1 MVNLKEW
8 MMILELH
15 QQGLSVS
22 AIAERT
28 GHDRKTVRKVIQR
41 GLVVPK
47 YACRTPRPTL
57 LGPYESYLRERVT
70 AWPELSGVRLLR
82 ELRERGYSGGI
93 TKLNDFLRAV
103 RPAIAR
109 PFEVR
114 FETPAGRQAQVDFAH
129 FMVEFTDEP
138 GTQHRVWLFA
148 IVLGHSRYLWGQ
160 YVLHQDLGTV
170 LRCHMLAFEH
180 FGGTPHEILY
190 DRMKTAVL
198 GEATDDTGI
207 VYNAKLIGLG
217 AHYGFKPRACKAYR
231 AKTKGKIERPF
242 RYVRAN
248 FFLARS
254 FANLEDLNRQL
265 RVWLDTVANARLHG
279 STGRVVAEHFALER
293 ACLRALPAGRF
304 DAVLRTER
312 RVSHEGMVSVG
323 GNLYSVPDGTSK
335 RVLEVETTAD
345 CVRIHDGHLLV
356 AVHALLHGRRQRSL
370 LPGHRQ
376 VRRSNTA
383 PAVQV
388 HQLVK
393 PAGHS
398 VARRGLEIYA
408 AIAEQLG
415 AASRAPAASA
425 TSTAL
430 ATAVASGAA
439 R

>member
-1 MVNLKEW
+1 MVNLKGW

-28 GHDRKTVRKVIQR
+28 GHDRKTVRKVIAR
-41 GLVVPK
+41 GMVVPK
-47 YACRTPRPTL
+47 YAARPPRPTL
-57 LGPYESYLRERVT
+57 LGSYGTYLRERVA
-70 AWPELSGVRLLR
+70 AWSELSGVRLLC
-82 ELRERGYSGGI
+82 ELRERGYAGGV
-93 TKLNDFLRAV
+93 TQLNDFLRAV
-103 RPAIAR
+103 RPPVVA

-129 FMVEFTDEP
+129 FMVEFTEQP
-138 GTQHRVWLFA
+138 GVQHRVWLFA
-148 IVLGHSRYLWGQ
+148 IVLGHSRYLWAQ

-180 FGGTPHEILY
+180 FGGAPHEILY

-198 GEATDDTGI
+198 GEAADDTGI

-254 FANLEDLNRQL
+254 FANLDDLNRQL

-279 STGRVVAEHFALER
+279 STGRVVAEHFKAER
-293 ACLRALPAGRF
+293 SSLKALPAGRF

-323 GNLYSVPDGTSK
+323 GNLYSVPDGTVK

-345 CVRIHDGHLLV
+345 CVRIHDGHRLV

-376 VRRSNTA
+376 PRRSHTS
-383 PAVQV
+383 PEVD
-388 HQLVK
+388 K
-393 PAGHS
+393 PLPIQPPGHS

-408 AIAEQLG
+408 AVAERLG
-415 AASRAPAASA
+415 AVSRAAAPA
-425 TSTAL
+425 TN
-430 ATAVASGAA
+430 GAA

>member
-1 MVNLKEW
+1 VVNLKEW

-28 GHDRKTVRKVIQR
+28 GHDRKTVRKAIAR
-41 GLVVPK
+41 GLVVPT
-47 YACRTPRPTL
+47 YASRTPRPTL
-57 LGPYESYLRERVT
+57 LGPYETYLRERVA

-82 ELRERGYSGGI
+82 EVHERGYAGGI
-93 TKLNDFLRAV
+93 TQLNDFLRAV
-103 RPAIAR
+103 RPPVVA

-129 FMVEFTDEP
+129 FMVEFTEQP
-138 GTQHRVWLFA
+138 GVQHRVWLFA
-148 IVLGHSRYLWGQ
+148 IVLGHSRYLWAQ

-265 RVWLDTVANARLHG
+265 RVWLDTVANARQHG
-279 STGRVVAEHFALER
+279 STGRVVAEHFATER
-293 ACLRALPAGRF
+293 ASLKALPAGRF

-323 GNLYSVPDGTSK
+323 GNLYSVPDGTVK
-335 RVLEVETTAD
+335 RVLDVETTAD
-345 CVRIHDGHLLV
+345 CVRIHDGRRLV

-376 VRRSNTA
+376 PRRSNTVA
-383 PAVQV
+383 EVDKPLLVQ
-388 HQLVK
+388 
-393 PAGHS
+393 PPGHS

-408 AIAEQLG
+408 AVAERLG
-415 AASRAPAASA
+415 AASRVGAAAA
-425 TSTAL
+425 TSTG
-430 ATAVASGAA
+430 GA

>member
-1 MVNLKEW
+1 VVNLKGW

-15 QQGLSVS
+15 QQGLTVS

-28 GHDRKTVRKVIQR
+28 GHDRKTVRKVIGR

-47 YACRTPRPTL
+47 YAARTPRPTL
-57 LGPYESYLRERVT
+57 LGLYETYLRERVA

-82 ELRERGYSGGI
+82 ELRERGYAGGV
-93 TKLNDFLRAV
+93 TQLNDFLREV
-103 RPAIAR
+103 RPPAVV

-129 FMVEFTDEP
+129 FLVEFTEQP
-138 GTQHRVWLFA
+138 GVQHRVWLFA

-198 GEATDDTGI
+198 GEMADDTAI
-207 VYNAKLIGLG
+207 VYNTKLIGLG
-217 AHYGFKPRACKAYR
+217 AHYGFTPRACKAYR

-254 FANLEDLNRQL
+254 FANLQDLNDQL
-265 RVWLDTVANARLHG
+265 RMWLDTVANARLHG
-279 STGRVVAEHFALER
+279 STGRVVAEHFAAER
-293 ACLRALPAGRF
+293 SSLKALPAGRF
-304 DAVLRTER
+304 DTVLRTER

-323 GNLYSVPDGTSK
+323 GNLYSVPDGTLK

-345 CVRIHDGHLLV
+345 CVRIHDGHRLV
-356 AVHALLHGRRQRSL
+356 AVHALLHGRGQRSV

-376 VRRSNTA
+376 LRRSNA
-383 PAVQV
+383 VPAADDTQTV
-388 HQLVK
+388 H

-398 VARRGLEIYA
+398 VARRTLEVYA
-408 AIAEQLG
+408 AVAEQLG
-415 AASRAPAASA
+415 AASRVAAPA
-425 TSTAL
+425 TMSTGG
-430 ATAVASGAA
+430 V

>member
-1 MVNLKEW
+1 
-8 MMILELH
+8 
-15 QQGLSVS
+15 
-22 AIAERT
+22 
-28 GHDRKTVRKVIQR
+28 
-41 GLVVPK
+41 
-47 YACRTPRPTL
+47 
-57 LGPYESYLRERVT
+57 
-70 AWPELSGVRLLR
+70 
-82 ELRERGYSGGI
+82 
-93 TKLNDFLRAV
+93 
-103 RPAIAR
+103 
-109 PFEVR
+109 
-114 FETPAGRQAQVDFAH
+114 
-129 FMVEFTDEP
+129 MVEFTEQP
-138 GTQHRVWLFA
+138 GVQHRVWLFA
-148 IVLGHSRYLWGQ
+148 MVLGHSRYLWGQ

-207 VYNAKLIGLG
+207 VYNDKLIGLG

-265 RVWLDTVANARLHG
+265 RAWLDTVANARLHG
-279 STGRVVAEHFALER
+279 STGRVVAEHFAAER
-293 ACLRALPAGRF
+293 GSLKSLPTGRF

-323 GNLYSVPDGTSK
+323 GNLYSVPDGTVK

-345 CVRIHDGHLLV
+345 CVRIHDGHRLV

-376 VRRSNTA
+376 SRRSNTA
-383 PAVQV
+383 PELRESHVV
-388 HQLVK
+388 RH
-393 PAGHS
+393 PGHS
-398 VARRGLEIYA
+398 VVRRALEVYA
-408 AIAEQLG
+408 AVAERLG
-415 AASRAPAASA
+415 AASRVTAAPSAS
-425 TSTAL
+425 TG
-430 ATAVASGAA
+430 GA

>member
-15 QQGLSVS
+15 QQGLSIS

-28 GHDRKTVRKVIQR
+28 GHDRKTVRKVIGR
-41 GLVVPK
+41 GLALPK
-47 YACRTPRPTL
+47 YPMRLRRPTL
-57 LGPYESYLRERVT
+57 LGPYERYLRERVA
-70 AWPELSGVRLLR
+70 AWPELSGVRLLA
-82 ELRERGYSGGI
+82 ELCERGYAGGV
-93 TKLNDFLRAV
+93 TQLNDFLRIV
-103 RPAIAR
+103 RPPVVA

-129 FMVEFTDEP
+129 FLVEFTEQP
-138 GTQHRVWLFA
+138 GVQHRVWLFA

-170 LRCHMLAFEH
+170 LRCHMQAFEH

-198 GEATDDTGI
+198 GEAADDKGI

-217 AHYGFKPRACKAYR
+217 AHYGFKPRACKPYR

-242 RYVRAN
+242 RYIRAN

-279 STGRVVAEHFALER
+279 STGRVVAEHFAAER
-293 ACLRALPAGRF
+293 ASLKPLPAGRF

-323 GNLYSVPDGTSK
+323 GNLYSVPDGTVK

-345 CVRIHDGHLLV
+345 CVRIHDGYRLV

-376 VRRSNTA
+376 SRRSSA
-383 PAVQV
+383 ASEVE
-388 HQLVK
+388 K
-393 PAGHS
+393 PLPMKPPGHS
-398 VARRGLEIYA
+398 VARRGLEVYA
-408 AIAEQLG
+408 AVAKRLG
-415 AASRAPAASA
+415 AASRIGAAA
-425 TSTAL
+425 TSSTG
-430 ATAVASGAA
+430 GA

>member
-1 MVNLKEW
+1 MVNLKGW

-28 GHDRKTVRKVIQR
+28 GHDRKTVRKVIGR
-41 GLVVPK
+41 GLVVPA
-47 YACRTPRPTL
+47 YAARRPRPTL
-57 LGPYESYLRERVT
+57 LGPYETYLRERVA

-82 ELRERGYSGGI
+82 ELRERGYAGGV
-93 TKLNDFLRAV
+93 TQLNDFLRAV
-103 RPAIAR
+103 RPPVVA

-129 FMVEFTDEP
+129 FMVEFTEQP
-138 GTQHRVWLFA
+138 GVQHRVWLFA
-148 IVLGHSRYLWGQ
+148 MVLGHSRYLWGQ

-170 LRCHMLAFEH
+170 LRCHMQAFEH

-198 GEATDDTGI
+198 GEAGDDSGI
-207 VYNAKLIGLG
+207 VYNTKLIGLG

-279 STGRVVAEHFALER
+279 STGRVVAEHFRCER
-293 ACLRALPAGRF
+293 ASLKTLPAGRF

-323 GNLYSVPDGTSK
+323 GNLYSVPDGTVK

-345 CVRIHDGHLLV
+345 CVRIHDGQRLV

-376 VRRSNTA
+376 PRRSNAA
-383 PAVQV
+383 PDVE
-388 HQLVK
+388 K
-393 PAGHS
+393 PSPMRPPGHS

-408 AIAEQLG
+408 AVAERLG
-415 AASRAPAASA
+415 AVSRAAAPA
-425 TSTAL
+425 TN
-430 ATAVASGAA
+430 GAA

>member
-1 MVNLKEW
+1 VVNLKEW

-28 GHDRKTVRKVIQR
+28 GHDRKTIRKVIER

-47 YACRTPRPTL
+47 YASRTPRPTL
-57 LGPYESYLRERVT
+57 LGPYEAYLRERVA
-70 AWPELSGVRLLR
+70 AWPELSGVRLLG
-82 ELRERGYSGGI
+82 ELRERGYAGGV
-93 TKLNDFLRAV
+93 TQLNDFLRVV
-103 RPAIAR
+103 RPPVVA

-129 FMVEFTDEP
+129 FTVEFTEQP
-138 GTQHRVWLFA
+138 GVQHRVWLFA

-198 GEATDDTGI
+198 GEAADDTGI

-217 AHYGFKPRACKAYR
+217 THYGFKPRACKAYR

-265 RVWLDTVANARLHG
+265 RAWLDTVANVRLHG
-279 STGRVVAEHFALER
+279 STGRVVAEHFAAER
-293 ACLRALPAGRF
+293 ACLKALPAGRF

-323 GNLYSVPDGTSK
+323 GNLYSVPDGAGK

-345 CVRIHDGHLLV
+345 GVRIHDGHRLV
-356 AVHALLHGRRQRSL
+356 AVHALLHGRRQCSL

-376 VRRSNTA
+376 PRRSNTA
-383 PAVQV
+383 PEVDKPLPVQ
-388 HQLVK
+388 
-393 PAGHS
+393 PPGHS
-398 VARRGLEIYA
+398 VARRALEVYA
-408 AIAEQLG
+408 AVAERLG
-415 AASRAPAASA
+415 AASRAAAVAA
-425 TSTAL
+425 TSKGV
-430 ATAVASGAA
+430 ATGGA

>member
-1 MVNLKEW
+1 VVNLKGW

-28 GHDRKTVRKVIQR
+28 GHDRKTVRKVIRR

-47 YACRTPRPTL
+47 YALRVPRPTL
-57 LGPYESYLRERVT
+57 IGPYEPYLRERVA

-82 ELRERGYSGGI
+82 EVRERGYAGGV
-93 TKLNDFLRAV
+93 TQLNDFLRAV
-103 RPAIAR
+103 RPPVVA

-129 FMVEFTDEP
+129 FMVEFTEQP
-138 GTQHRVWLFA
+138 GVQHRVWLFA
-148 IVLGHSRYLWGQ
+148 MVLGHSRYLWGE

-207 VYNAKLIGLG
+207 VYNDKLIGLG

-265 RVWLDTVANARLHG
+265 RAWLDTVANARLHG
-279 STGRVVAEHFALER
+279 STGRVVAEHFAAER
-293 ACLRALPAGRF
+293 GSLKSLPTGRF

-323 GNLYSVPDGTSK
+323 GNLYSVPDGTVK

-345 CVRIHDGHLLV
+345 CVRIHDGHRLV

-376 VRRSNTA
+376 SRRSNTA
-383 PAVQV
+383 PELRESHVV
-388 HQLVK
+388 RH
-393 PAGHS
+393 PGHS
-398 VARRGLEIYA
+398 VVRRALEVYA
-408 AIAEQLG
+408 AVAERLG
-415 AASRAPAASA
+415 AASRVTAAPSAS
-425 TSTAL
+425 TG
-430 ATAVASGAA
+430 GA

>member
-1 MVNLKEW
+1 MINLKEW

-28 GHDRKTVRKVIQR
+28 GHDRKTVRKVISR

-47 YACRTPRPTL
+47 YAARAPRPTRL
-57 LGPYESYLRERVT
+57 DPYKAYLRERVA
-70 AWPELSGVRLLR
+70 AWPELSGVRLLG
-82 ELRERGYSGGI
+82 EVRERGYAGGV
-93 TKLNDFLRAV
+93 TQLNDFLRAI
-103 RPAIAR
+103 RSPAVA

-129 FMVEFTDEP
+129 FMVEFTEQP
-138 GTQHRVWLFA
+138 GVQHRVWLFA
-148 IVLGHSRYLWGQ
+148 MVLGHSRYLWGQ

-198 GEATDDTGI
+198 GEAAEDAGI
-207 VYNAKLIGLG
+207 VYNAKLIALG

-265 RVWLDTVANARLHG
+265 RVWLDTVANARVHG
-279 STGRVVAEHFALER
+279 STGRVVAEHFAAER
-293 ACLRALPAGRF
+293 SSLKALPAGRF

-323 GNLYSVPDGTSK
+323 GNLYSVPDGTGR

-345 CVRIHDGHLLV
+345 CVRIHDGHRLV

-376 VRRSNTA
+376 SRRSSAA
-383 PAVQV
+383 PQAQPSHSVE
-388 HQLVK
+388 
-393 PAGHS
+393 PAGHT
-398 VARRGLEIYA
+398 VARRALEVYA
-408 AIAEQLG
+408 AVAERLG
-415 AASRAPAASA
+415 AASRAATPAS
-425 TSTAL
+425 
-430 ATAVASGAA
+430 SGA

>member
-1 MVNLKEW
+1 MVNLKGW

-15 QQGLSVS
+15 QQGLTVS

-28 GHDRKTVRKVIQR
+28 GHDRKTVRKVIER

-47 YACRTPRPTL
+47 YASRTARPTL
-57 LGPYESYLRERVT
+57 LGPYEIYLRERVA

-82 ELRERGYSGGI
+82 ELRERGYAGGV
-93 TKLNDFLRAV
+93 TQLNDFLRVV
-103 RPAIAR
+103 RPPVVA

-129 FMVEFTDEP
+129 FMAEFTERP
-138 GTQHRVWLFA
+138 GVQHRVWLFA

-198 GEATDDTGI
+198 GETADDTGI

-265 RVWLDTVANARLHG
+265 RVWLDTVANALLHG
-279 STGRVVAEHFALER
+279 STGRVVAEHFAAER
-293 ACLRALPAGRF
+293 QPEGAAGRPLRRCAAHRATRQPRGHGLGGRQPLQRARRHHQARTGGGDDRRLRAHPRRPSAGGSACAAAR
-304 DAVLRTER
+304 A
-312 RVSHEGMVSVG
+312 
-323 GNLYSVPDGTSK
+323 
-335 RVLEVETTAD
+335 
-345 CVRIHDGHLLV
+345 
-356 AVHALLHGRRQRSL
+356 
-370 LPGHRQ
+370 
-376 VRRSNTA
+376 A
-383 PAVQV
+383 PA
-388 HQLVK
+388 LAA
-393 PAGHS
+393 AGAS
-398 VARRGLEIYA
+398 SGAPSCDGFRGA
-408 AIAEQLG
+408 AAPGG
-415 AASRAPAASA
+415 AASRA
-425 TSTAL
+425 
-430 ATAVASGAA
+430 
-439 R
+439 

>member
-15 QQGLSVS
+15 QQGLSLS

-28 GHDRKTVRKVIQR
+28 GHDRKTVRKVIRR

-47 YACRTPRPTL
+47 YAPRTPRPTL
-57 LGPYESYLRERVT
+57 LGPYEIYLRERVG
-70 AWPELSGVRLLR
+70 AWPELSGVRLLA
-82 ELRERGYSGGI
+82 ELHERGYAGGV
-93 TKLNDFLRAV
+93 TQLNDFLRVV
-103 RPAIAR
+103 RPPVAA

-129 FMVEFTDEP
+129 FLVEFTEQP
-138 GTQHRVWLFA
+138 GVQHRVWLFA

-198 GEATDDTGI
+198 GEAADNSGI

-265 RVWLDTVANARLHG
+265 RAWLDTVANARLHG
-279 STGRVVAEHFALER
+279 STGRVVAEHFAVER
-293 ACLRALPAGRF
+293 MRLKPLPAGRF

-323 GNLYSVPDGTSK
+323 GNLYSVPDGTVK

-345 CVRIHDGHLLV
+345 CVRIHDGHRLV

-376 VRRSNTA
+376 PRRSNAA
-383 PAVQV
+383 PEVEKPLPVQ
-388 HQLVK
+388 
-393 PAGHS
+393 PPGHS
-398 VARRGLEIYA
+398 VARRGLEVYA
-408 AIAEQLG
+408 AVAERLG
-415 AASRAPAASA
+415 AASRAA
-425 TSTAL
+425 TG
-430 ATAVASGAA
+430 AT

>member
-1 MVNLKEW
+1 MVNLKGW

-28 GHDRKTVRKVIQR
+28 GHDRKTVRKVIGR
-41 GLVVPK
+41 GLVVPT
-47 YACRTPRPTL
+47 YAARTPRPTL
-57 LGPYESYLRERVT
+57 LGPYETYLRERVA

-82 ELRERGYSGGI
+82 EVRERGYAGGV
-93 TKLNDFLRAV
+93 TQLNDFLRAV
-103 RPAIAR
+103 RPPGVA

-129 FMVEFTDEP
+129 FMVEFTEQP
-138 GTQHRVWLFA
+138 GVQHRVWLFA
-148 IVLGHSRYLWGQ
+148 MVLGHSRYLWGQ
-160 YVLHQDLGTV
+160 YVLHQALGTV

-198 GEATDDTGI
+198 GEAGDDTGI

-254 FANLEDLNRQL
+254 FANLENLNRQL

-279 STGRVVAEHFALER
+279 STGRIVVEHFKAERTSLEP
-293 ACLRALPAGRF
+293 LPGGRF

-323 GNLYSVPDGTSK
+323 GNLYSVPDGTVK

-345 CVRIHDGHLLV
+345 CVRIHDGQRLV

-376 VRRSNTA
+376 PRRSGTA
-383 PAVQV
+383 PEVEKASPIQ
-388 HQLVK
+388 
-393 PAGHS
+393 PPGHS

-408 AIAEQLG
+408 AVAERLG
-415 AASRAPAASA
+415 VASRAA
-425 TSTAL
+425 T
-430 ATAVASGAA
+430 GAA

>member
-1 MVNLKEW
+1 MVNLKGW
-8 MMILELH
+8 MMILELD
-15 QQGLSVS
+15 QQGLSIS

-28 GHDRKTVRKVIQR
+28 GHDRKTVRKVIGR
-41 GLVVPK
+41 GLIVPK
-47 YACRTPRPTL
+47 YALRTPRPTL
-57 LGPYESYLRERVT
+57 LGPYEAYLRERVA

-82 ELRERGYSGGI
+82 ELGERGYAGGV
-93 TKLNDFLRAV
+93 TQLNDFLRAV
-103 RPAIAR
+103 RPPVVA
-109 PFEVR
+109 PFEIR

-129 FMVEFTDEP
+129 FMVEFTEQP
-138 GTQHRVWLFA
+138 GVQHRVWLFA
-148 IVLGHSRYLWGQ
+148 MVLGHSRYLWGQ

-198 GEATDDTGI
+198 GEAGDDTGI

-254 FANLEDLNRQL
+254 FANIEDLNRQL

-279 STGRVVAEHFALER
+279 STGRVVAEHFAAER
-293 ACLRALPAGRF
+293 ACLLPLPAGRF

-312 RVSHEGMVSVG
+312 RVSHDGMVSVG
-323 GNLYSVPDGTSK
+323 GNLYSVPDGTVK

-345 CVRIHDGHLLV
+345 CVRIHDVHRLV
-356 AVHALLHGRRQRSL
+356 AVHALLHGRGQRSL

-376 VRRSNTA
+376 PRRSHTA
-383 PAVQV
+383 SEVDKPSPVQ
-388 HQLVK
+388 
-393 PAGHS
+393 PPGHS
-398 VARRGLEIYA
+398 VARRGLEVYA
-408 AIAEQLG
+408 AIAERLG
-415 AASRAPAASA
+415 AAARVPGASSA
-425 TSTAL
+425 STG
-430 ATAVASGAA
+430 GA

>member
-1 MVNLKEW
+1 M
-8 MMILELH
+8 
-15 QQGLSVS
+15 
-22 AIAERT
+22 
-28 GHDRKTVRKVIQR
+28 
-41 GLVVPK
+41 
-47 YACRTPRPTL
+47 
-57 LGPYESYLRERVT
+57 
-70 AWPELSGVRLLR
+70 
-82 ELRERGYSGGI
+82 
-93 TKLNDFLRAV
+93 
-103 RPAIAR
+103 
-109 PFEVR
+109 
-114 FETPAGRQAQVDFAH
+114 
-129 FMVEFTDEP
+129 
-138 GTQHRVWLFA
+138 LFR
-148 IVLGHSRYLWGQ
+148 SGQ

-198 GEATDDTGI
+198 GEAADDTGI

-217 AHYGFKPRACKAYR
+217 AHYGFKPRACKASR

-279 STGRVVAEHFALER
+279 STGRIVAEHFKAER
-293 ACLRALPAGRF
+293 TSLKPLPAGRF

-323 GNLYSVPDGTSK
+323 GNLYSVPDGTVK

-345 CVRIHDGHLLV
+345 CVRIHDGQRLV

-376 VRRSNTA
+376 PRRPSAA
-383 PAVQV
+383 PEME
-388 HQLVK
+388 K
-393 PAGHS
+393 PSSIQPPGHS

-408 AIAEQLG
+408 AVAERLG
-415 AASRAPAASA
+415 AVSRAA
-425 TSTAL
+425 TG
-430 ATAVASGAA
+430 AT

>member
-1 MVNLKEW
+1 VVNLKGW

-28 GHDRKTVRKVIQR
+28 GHDRKTVRKVIRR

-47 YACRTPRPTL
+47 YALRVPRPTL
-57 LGPYESYLRERVT
+57 IGPYEPYLRERVA

-82 ELRERGYSGGI
+82 EVRERGYAGGV
-93 TKLNDFLRAV
+93 TQLNDFLRAV
-103 RPAIAR
+103 RPPVVA

-129 FMVEFTDEP
+129 FMVEFTEQP
-138 GTQHRVWLFA
+138 GVQHRVWLFA
-148 IVLGHSRYLWGQ
+148 MVLGHSRYLWGQ

-207 VYNAKLIGLG
+207 VYNDKLIGLG

-265 RVWLDTVANARLHG
+265 RAWLDTVANARLHG
-279 STGRVVAEHFALER
+279 STGRVVAEHFAAER
-293 ACLRALPAGRF
+293 GSLKSLPAGRF

-323 GNLYSVPDGTSK
+323 GNLYSVPDGTVK

-345 CVRIHDGHLLV
+345 CVRIHDGHRLV

-376 VRRSNTA
+376 SRRSNTA
-383 PAVQV
+383 PELRESHVV
-388 HQLVK
+388 RH
-393 PAGHS
+393 PGHS
-398 VARRGLEIYA
+398 VVRRALEVYA
-408 AIAEQLG
+408 AVAERLG
-415 AASRAPAASA
+415 AASRVTAAPSAS
-425 TSTAL
+425 TG
-430 ATAVASGAA
+430 GA

>member
-1 MVNLKEW
+1 MVNLKGW
-8 MMILELH
+8 MMILELY

-28 GHDRKTVRKVIQR
+28 GHDRKTVRKVIRR

-47 YACRTPRPTL
+47 YALRVPRPTL
-57 LGPYESYLRERVT
+57 IGPYEPYLRERVA

-82 ELRERGYSGGI
+82 EVRERGYAGGV
-93 TKLNDFLRAV
+93 TQLNDFLRAV
-103 RPAIAR
+103 RPPVVA

-129 FMVEFTDEP
+129 FMVEFTEQP
-138 GTQHRVWLFA
+138 GVQHRVWLFA
-148 IVLGHSRYLWGQ
+148 MVLGHSRYLWGQ

-207 VYNAKLIGLG
+207 VYNDKLIGLG

-265 RVWLDTVANARLHG
+265 RAWLDTVANARLHG
-279 STGRVVAEHFALER
+279 STGRVVAEHFAAER
-293 ACLRALPAGRF
+293 GSLKSLPAGRF

-323 GNLYSVPDGTSK
+323 GNLYSVPDGTVK

-345 CVRIHDGHLLV
+345 CVRIHDGHRLV

-376 VRRSNTA
+376 SRRSNTA
-383 PAVQV
+383 PELRESHVV
-388 HQLVK
+388 RH
-393 PAGHS
+393 PGHS
-398 VARRGLEIYA
+398 VVRRALEVYA
-408 AIAEQLG
+408 AVAERLG
-415 AASRAPAASA
+415 AASRVTAAPSAS
-425 TSTAL
+425 TG
-430 ATAVASGAA
+430 GA

>member
-1 MVNLKEW
+1 VVNLKGW
-8 MMILELH
+8 MMILELY

-28 GHDRKTVRKVIQR
+28 GHDRKTVRKVIRR

-47 YACRTPRPTL
+47 YALRVPRPTL
-57 LGPYESYLRERVT
+57 IGPYEPYLRERVA

-82 ELRERGYSGGI
+82 EVRERGYAGGV
-93 TKLNDFLRAV
+93 TQLNDFLRAV
-103 RPAIAR
+103 RPPVVA

-129 FMVEFTDEP
+129 FMVEFTEQP
-138 GTQHRVWLFA
+138 GVQHRVWLFA
-148 IVLGHSRYLWGQ
+148 MVLGHSRYLWGE

-207 VYNAKLIGLG
+207 VYNDKLIGLG

-265 RVWLDTVANARLHG
+265 RAWLDTVANARLHG
-279 STGRVVAEHFALER
+279 STGRVVAEHFAAER
-293 ACLRALPAGRF
+293 GSLKSLPTGRF

-323 GNLYSVPDGTSK
+323 GNLYSVPDGTVK

-345 CVRIHDGHLLV
+345 CVRIHDGHRLV

-376 VRRSNTA
+376 SRRSNTA
-383 PAVQV
+383 PELRESHVV
-388 HQLVK
+388 RH
-393 PAGHS
+393 PGHS
-398 VARRGLEIYA
+398 VVRRALEVYA
-408 AIAEQLG
+408 AVAERLG
-415 AASRAPAASA
+415 AASRVTAAPSAS
-425 TSTAL
+425 TG
-430 ATAVASGAA
+430 GA

>member
-1 MVNLKEW
+1 VVNLKEW

-28 GHDRKTVRKVIQR
+28 GHDRKTVRKVIGR
-41 GLVVPK
+41 GLVVPT
-47 YACRTPRPTL
+47 YASRLPRPTL
-57 LGPYESYLRERVT
+57 LGPYEAYLRERVA

-82 ELRERGYSGGI
+82 EVCERGYAGGV
-93 TKLNDFLRAV
+93 TQLNDFLREV
-103 RPAIAR
+103 RPPVVA

-129 FMVEFTDEP
+129 FMVEFTEQP
-138 GTQHRVWLFA
+138 GVQHRVWLFA
-148 IVLGHSRYLWGQ
+148 IVLGHSRYLWAQ

-198 GEATDDTGI
+198 GEAADDAGI

-265 RVWLDTVANARLHG
+265 RVWPDTVANARLHG
-279 STGRVVAEHFALER
+279 STGRVVAEHFATER
-293 ACLRALPAGRF
+293 ASLKTLPAGRF

-323 GNLYSVPDGTSK
+323 GNLYSVPDGTIK
-335 RVLEVETTAD
+335 RVLDVETTAD
-345 CVRIHDGHLLV
+345 CVRIHDGNRLV
-356 AVHALLHGRRQRSL
+356 AVHVLLHGRRQRSV

-376 VRRSNTA
+376 PRRSN
-383 PAVQV
+383 PPPEVD
-388 HQLVK
+388 K
-393 PAGHS
+393 PLPVPPPGHS
-398 VARRGLEIYA
+398 VARRALEVYA
-408 AIAEQLG
+408 AVAERLG
-415 AASRAPAASA
+415 AMSRA
-425 TSTAL
+425 TT
-430 ATAVASGAA
+430 GAA